1 MTTVFNGQKTLATNI
16 SLANAT
22 GNIVATFI
30 SVILMHKVGRK
41 GFMIIS
47 LAGMTIASVFLV
59 IGSASAA
66 ADQLAGLVITAG
78 KSG

>member
-1 MTTVFNGQKTLATNI
+1 
-16 SLANAT
+16 
-22 GNIVATFI
+22 
-30 SVILMHKVGRK
+30 MHKVGRK

-66 ADQLAGLVITAG
+66 ADRLAGLVITAG